1 MYIVG
6 HPLGKLLGGFQM
18 GGGGCWA
25 PLLQWEVGLGW
36 ERLAWL
42 GPNLP
47 HTRNVLRLNKRAP
60 TPLRSNCDL

>member
-1 MYIVG
+1 MLGTTAAVG
-6 HPLGKLLGGFQM
+6 G
-18 GGGGCWA
+18 WA
-25 PLLQWEVGLGW
+25 WVGEVGLVGW

-60 TPLRSNCDL
+60 TPLRSNPRDL